1 MGRRESDGII
11 LETKKKRRKNIAVCG
26 EQNFV
31 GGILEEEKYKRR
43 GKHARLG
50 RGTPMIEK

>member
-1 MGRRESDGII
+1 MGRGESDGII
-11 LETKKKRRKNIAVCG
+11 LETKKRRKNIAVCG

-50 RGTPMIEK
+50 RGTPMIAK